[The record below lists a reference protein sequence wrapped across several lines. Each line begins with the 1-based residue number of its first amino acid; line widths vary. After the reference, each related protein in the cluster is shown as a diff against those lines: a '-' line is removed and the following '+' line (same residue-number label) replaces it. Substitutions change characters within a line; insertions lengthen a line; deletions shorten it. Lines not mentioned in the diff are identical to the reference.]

1 MRAGKQKKKTV
12 KGSRQ
17 CELVQTRDTRMA
29 HSSALTRSG
38 SQRVRREEV
47 LSGTM
52 KDYENIGSVR
62 YVKESPMKKK
72 LGK

>member
-1 MRAGKQKKKTV
+1 
-12 KGSRQ
+12 
-17 CELVQTRDTRMA
+17 MA